1 MTNKVEVIK
10 AIQKKL
16 LGKNLT
22 YKEVFNVMD
31 EIAHQRLN
39 DILITYFVASS
50 FKEGYSD
57 EELYYFT
64 KAMVETGKKLKFD
77 GIVADKHS
85 TGGLAGTRTTLIIV
99 PIIAA
104 AGFKIPKLSSRAI
117 TTPAGTADVMEV
129 LAEVDL
135 PANKVIQIVNQVG
148 GCIVWNGKLG
158 IAPADD
164 VIIKVEEPLSFE
176 SFDKIIISIMAKKVA
191 VGATHLV
198 LDIPVGK
205 TMKIRHLTDA
215 EKIANKFKLLA
226 KKFKIKIDV
235 DINKTSEPAA
245 NGIGPVL
252 EAKDA
257 LMVLEQ
263 KNNRPI
269 NLEKRAIRLAGK
281 LLNLCFSDA
290 KIKKNGE
297 EEAWRILKEG
307 VALKKFREI
316 LKAQGG
322 NPDISSDKIKM
333 AKYQMEITSKNS
345 GVISEINNLNLNIIA
360 KILGAPKDKMA
371 GIYLNKKV
379 NEKVLKNEV
388 LMVFHSSDRYHLN
401 EALETVKNFPIYK
414 IQ

>member
-1 MTNKVEVIK
+1 MTNNIEVIK
-10 AIQKKL
+10 IIQKKL

-22 YKEVFNVMD
+22 YKEIFKVMD
-31 EIAHQRLN
+31 EIAHHRLN
-39 DILITYFVASS
+39 DILTTYFVASS

-64 KAMVETGKKLKFD
+64 KAMVETGRKLKFD

-99 PIIAA
+99 PIITAL
-104 AGFKIPKLSSRAI
+104 GFKMAKLSSRAI

-129 LAEVDL
+129 LAQVDFSED
-135 PANKVIQIVNQVG
+135 KIKQIINQVG

-164 VIIKVEEPLSFE
+164 VIIRVEEPLSFE
-176 SFDKIIISIMAKKVA
+176 SFDKIIISIMSKKVA

-205 TMKIRHLTDA
+205 TMKIRHLSDA

-226 KKFKIKIDV
+226 KKFKIKIAV
-235 DINKTSEPAA
+235 DINKTNEPGG
-245 NGIGPVL
+245 NGIGPAL

-269 NLEKRAIRLAGK
+269 NLEKRALKLAGK
-281 LLNLCFSDA
+281 LLDLCFIDA
-290 KIKKNGE
+290 KINKNGE
-297 EEAWRILKEG
+297 EEAKKILQSG
-307 VALKKFREI
+307 IALKKFKEI
-316 LKAQGG
+316 IKAQGG
-322 NPDISSDKIKM
+322 DPNISSDKIKM
-333 AKYQMEITSKNS
+333 AKYKQKIYSQKS
-345 GVISEINNLNLNIIA
+345 GIISEINNFNLNIVA
-360 KILGAPKDKMA
+360 KILGAPKDKTA
-371 GIYLNKKV
+371 GIYLNKKI
-379 NEKVLKNEV
+379 NDKISKNDILMTFYSNNRYYLK
-388 LMVFHSSDRYHLN
+388 
-401 EALETVKNFPIYK
+401 EALETIKNFPIYN
-414 IQ
+414 IV